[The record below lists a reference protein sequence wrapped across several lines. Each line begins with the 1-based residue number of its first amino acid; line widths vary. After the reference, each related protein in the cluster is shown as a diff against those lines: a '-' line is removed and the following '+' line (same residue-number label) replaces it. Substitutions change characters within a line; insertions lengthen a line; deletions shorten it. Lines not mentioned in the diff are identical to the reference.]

1 MNDKHQGSLVSKRCR
16 GCSPRPGS
24 RGRQGRPFF
33 RGFLEREPPSKP
45 AAAGPLSLR
54 ASAPPPGGI
63 SVFWG
68 LPVACGAICRET
80 PWSSGGCSGAGRQG
94 FAMTFQRRGEG
105 RLGVH
110 SNRLD
115 GRVSAVCRWP
125 MAAGVIGQ
133 PAAPETPALIG
144 QARLLSLQPQCGR
157 A

>member
-1 MNDKHQGSLVSKRCR
+1 MQPDAGIQRWAK
-16 GCSPRPGS
+16 
-24 RGRQGRPFF
+24 
-33 RGFLEREPPSKP
+33 
-45 AAAGPLSLR
+45 AGPSSEALWKESPLPKR
-54 ASAPPPGGI
+54 LLLDLGPSAPRSGGI

-68 LPVACGAICRET
+68 LPVARGAICRET
-80 PWSSGGCSGAGRQG
+80 PWSSGGCSGAERQG
-94 FAMTFQRRGEG
+94 FALTFQCRGCG

-110 SNRLD
+110 GNRFH
-115 GRVSAVCRWP
+115 GSVSAVCRWP